1 MSAKPYRVIFTLLI
15 LSVFFILVLQ
25 GLWIRNFYLQKQEEF
40 GKTIYAALE
49 NVTLKLRERQ
59 NLGEIKQNISLDTLP
74 VTKQLIIKN
83 PLPSGTNIHIQVR
96 NEKKSLTGI
105 KAMDITGLKN
115 EMREVTRKDSAV
127 FVVTRGDSAGK
138 QKKTMNRYANV
149 NDKEMQLLVE
159 KMITEIRITDTDER
173 NPDTLKQVIKRVFE
187 NKGLFLPFEFA
198 LKKVF
203 KNKDETLAKSEGY
216 NNNLKSYISDLSANN
231 VFSTHN
237 FLFVQFPK
245 QGGYLLSSIKN
256 MVLLSLV
263 FSLIIM
269 GVFYYTIRLIINQKK
284 LGEIKNDFVNNMT
297 HELKTPIATNSLA
310 IDALANPLIKNDDEK
325 YNDYIRILKEENK
338 KLNVHVER
346 VLQIALLDKGEL
358 PLNKKPLDLAL
369 VVEQVVEQFK
379 LRISEQKA
387 EVRINRANHALVVLG
402 DEQHLQTV
410 FSNLLDNALK
420 YSSEACTIII
430 DALRNENEIIIRM
443 KDNGPGIA
451 KEHREKVFE
460 KFYRIQGGNLH
471 DVKGFGLG
479 LSYVKSIVESHQG
492 SITLTSEVGRGTE
505 FTIKWNAYV

>member
-1 MSAKPYRVIFTLLI
+1 MSAKPYSVIFTLLI
-15 LSVFFILVLQ
+15 LSVCFILVLQ

-59 NLGEIKQNISLDTLP
+59 NLGEIKQNISLDTVP
-74 VTKQLIIKN
+74 VTKQLIIKK
-83 PLPSGTNIHIQVR
+83 PLVSGANIHIQVR
-96 NEKKSLTGI
+96 NEKKSLTEI

-138 QKKTMNRYANV
+138 QKKTINRYANV
-149 NDKEMQLLVE
+149 NDKEMQLLIE

-173 NPDTLKQVIKRVFE
+173 NPDTLKQIIKRVFE

-245 QGGYLLSSIKN
+245 QESYLLSSIKN

-325 YNDYIRILKEENK
+325 YNDYIRILKEENE

-369 VVEQVVEQFK
+369 LVEQVVEQFK

-402 DEQHLQTV
+402 DERHLQTV

-420 YSSEACTIII
+420 YGSEACTIII
-430 DALRNENEIIIRM
+430 DALRKENEIIIRI